1 MNHASRS
8 MIRSGASALLAA
20 GISLGAMA
28 QSTVVESPEARFK
41 REQAACLN
49 GSSHQDRATCL
60 KEATNALDEARRNR
74 GTPRTGEEL
83 LSNRL
88 SRCEQVPAQDRE
100 ACQRLAMGQGQQS
113 GSVEGGGLV
122 KEITEITIG
131 PPVVIVPAPR

>member
-1 MNHASRS
+1 MNNTSRS
-8 MIRSGASALLAA
+8 MIRNGASALLAA

-28 QSTVVESPEARFK
+28 QSTGMDSPEARFK
-41 REQAACLN
+41 QERAACLN

-60 KEATNALDEARRNR
+60 KEATNALDEARRNKGSSR
-74 GTPRTGEEL
+74 SGEEL

-88 SRCEQVPAQDRE
+88 ARCERVPARDRE

-113 GSVEGGGLV
+113 GSVEGGGV
-122 KEITEITIG
+122 IKEITKITIG